1 MEGRTTRR
9 MDDHEGKDRQIDG
22 GTDGG
27 MNRQRDEM
35 KENYRLL
42 DLHWPLVMQLA
53 KIYIL
58 VMEVY
63 CMEGRAA

>member
-42 DLHWPLVMQLA
+42 DLHWRLVMQLA
-53 KIYIL
+53 KIYIQTCAL
-58 VMEVY
+58 PIYVNFS
-63 CMEGRAA
+63 